1 MLVADPVAHPDGFV
15 ADLIEASRAYA
26 HRPVLFY
33 NNDGMLLAISRHRTE
48 LANYYRFLLPKAD
61 LVEDLVDK
69 TRFAGLAA
77 ELDLPVPRTVGSS
90 HFCAPE
96 EALAQVSLPC
106 ILKPDSRHLGWDGST
121 LQAEEGGDPQ
131 KVLIARTADE
141 FRRLHARVRQLT
153 ERFVVQPYI
162 PGGDDCIYS
171 FHGYFNRQG
180 EPLAFFVGRKVRTYP
195 KDNGRSTYLELA
207 RDPTV
212 VEMSLAVLRRLNF
225 VGAVKVDLKRD
236 PTTGRYYVLEINPR
250 FTLWS
255 HLGAASGI
263 NLPLIAY
270 AEQTDQAV
278 SLQLAYSTGT
288 RWLSFGNDFRA
299 FVRSYRPTG
308 LTTVAW
314 LRSYP
319 SPKVYDVF
327 ARDDWLPL
335 LVTICR
341 YIKGLLCRLLRGIR
355 RMARPLDAG
364 TRHASERVE
373 ATKLTTK

>member
-1 MLVADPVAHPDGFV
+1 MAKSVPGWQITAKVREAAAH
-15 ADLIEASRAYA
+15 
-26 HRPVLFY
+26 
-33 NNDGMLLAISRHRTE
+33 
-48 LANYYRFLLPKAD
+48 
-61 LVEDLVDK
+61 
-69 TRFAGLAA
+69 LAA
-77 ELDLPVPRTVGSS
+77 GRQ
-90 HFCAPE
+90 A
-96 EALAQVSLPC
+96 EALALYEQALAVGPRDAGTLFTFGSLA
-106 ILKPDSRHLGWDGST
+106 LRLGD
-121 LQAEEGGDPQ
+121 AERA
-131 KVLIARTADE
+131 V
-141 FRRLHARVRQLT
+141 
-153 ERFVVQPYI
+153 
-162 PGGDDCIYS
+162 
-171 FHGYFNRQG
+171 
-180 EPLAFFVGRKVRTYP
+180 
-195 KDNGRSTYLELA
+195 TYLRQA
-207 RDPTV
+207 VKRDPTV

-314 LRSYP
+314 LRSYL